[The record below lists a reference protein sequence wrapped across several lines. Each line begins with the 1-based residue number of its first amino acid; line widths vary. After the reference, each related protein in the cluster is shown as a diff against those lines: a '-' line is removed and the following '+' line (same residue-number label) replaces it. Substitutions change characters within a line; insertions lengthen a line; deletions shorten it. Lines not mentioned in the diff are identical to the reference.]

1 MKADIKAVE
10 ELMKVLHEQKL
21 TEISYEDS
29 NFKVTIKGP
38 LTAEVKKEIK
48 KEIKNVEDKK
58 EVIKYKEVLS
68 DHIGRYFY
76 VRKDGT
82 PIIEVGQKIK
92 AGQEIGYISTV
103 GVNTTISS
111 NFAGTV
117 EEIYIENGNP
127 VDYGRPLLKIKI

>member
-1 MKADIKAVE
+1 MRGDIKAVE
-10 ELMKVLHEQKL
+10 ELMKVLQEQKL

-38 LTAEVKKEIK
+38 LTAAVKKEIV
-48 KEIKNVEDKK
+48 KETKIIDF
-58 EVIKYKEVLS
+58 KEVLS

-76 VRKDGT
+76 VKKNGE
-82 PIIEVGQKIK
+82 PVIEVGQKIK
-92 AGQEIGYISTV
+92 AGQEIGYVSTV
-103 GVNTTISS
+103 GVNTTITSS
-111 NFAGTV
+111 YSGII

>member
-1 MKADIKAVE
+1 MRGDIKAVE
-10 ELMKVLHEQKL
+10 ELMKVLQEQKL

-38 LTAEVKKEIK
+38 LTAAVKKEIEN
-48 KEIKNVEDKK
+48 KEAVDF
-58 EVIKYKEVLS
+58 KEVLS

-76 VRKDGT
+76 VKKNGE
-82 PIIEVGQKIK
+82 PVIEVGQKIK
-92 AGQEIGYISTV
+92 AGQEIGYVSTV
-103 GVNTTISS
+103 GVNTTITSS
-111 NFAGTV
+111 YSGII

>member
-1 MKADIKAVE
+1 MRGDIKAVE

-38 LTAEVKKEIK
+38 LTAAVKKETV
-48 KEIKNVEDKK
+48 KEAKVIENK
-58 EVIKYKEVLS
+58 EAVKFKEVLS

-76 VRKDGT
+76 MKKNGEPV
-82 PIIEVGQKIK
+82 IEVGQKIK
-92 AGQEIGYISTV
+92 TGQEIGYISTV
-103 GVNTTISS
+103 GVDTTITSS
-111 NFAGTV
+111 YSGIIG
-117 EEIYIENGNP
+117 EIYIENGNP

>member
-1 MKADIKAVE
+1 MKADIKSVE

-38 LTAEVKKEIK
+38 LTGEAKKEIK
-48 KEIKNVEDKK
+48 KETKTVENK
-58 EVIKYKEVLS
+58 EVVKYKEVLS

-76 VRKDGT
+76 VKKDGS

-111 NFAGTV
+111 NFAGTI

>member
-1 MKADIKAVE
+1 MRGDIKAVE
-10 ELMKVLHEQKL
+10 ELMKVLQEQKL

-38 LTAEVKKEIK
+38 LTAAVKKEIV
-48 KEIKNVEDKK
+48 KETKIIENK
-58 EVIKYKEVLS
+58 EAVEVLS

-76 VRKDGT
+76 VKKNGE
-82 PIIEVGQKIK
+82 PVIEVGQKIK
-92 AGQEIGYISTV
+92 AGQEIGYVSTV
-103 GVNTTISS
+103 GVNTTITSS
-111 NFAGTV
+111 YSGII

>member
-1 MKADIKAVE
+1 MRGDIKAVE

-38 LTAEVKKEIK
+38 LTAAVKKEIV
-48 KEIKNVEDKK
+48 KETKVIENK
-58 EVIKYKEVLS
+58 EAVNFKEVLS

-76 VRKDGT
+76 MKKNGEPV
-82 PIIEVGQKIK
+82 IEVGQKIK

-103 GVNTTISS
+103 GVNTTITSS
-111 NFAGTV
+111 YSGTI